1 MLVKLE
7 AVRLSTD
14 DLRLQVR
21 VECNERDALRW
32 SPMLKI
38 TVSRPY
44 CMYSDQ
50 RCIYSDEEEVTNEL
64 N

>member
-7 AVRLSTD
+7 VVRLSTD

-21 VECNERDALRW
+21 VECNQRDALRW

-38 TVSRPY
+38 TVSRPH
-44 CMYSDQ
+44 CMHNDQ
-50 RCIYSDEEEVTNEL
+50 RCIHSDERNVTNEL